1 MSDENE
7 KITTKSVIDNLG
19 DFLSKLK
26 PLNINKRTSLSP
38 FTLGFFEWWANHL
51 KINNVVFEAQCERDL
66 NKKWVNYI
74 TETTKIPD
82 CLKYRDTCRELLN
95 VDCTWVL
102 RNSGPYYETSI
113 SKKQVFPTI
122 RPFQSYIYL
131 AVEHAEDKSII
142 LDGSNLGSV
151 MTDIRKLGYLKSLY
165 NVVIY
170 KPFKDEKIKNEN
182 KIQEQLGFI
191 EEEIKLIGLNQE
203 KERME
208 KWLIIMLFYHEK
220 NSIVPNKKDL
230 FLRRYEL
237 DRAGKV
243 ISKGENDK
251 NYYEYKI
258 TDFYA

>member
-1 MSDENE
+1 MSNENE
-7 KITTKSVIDNLG
+7 NIATKSVIDNLG

-38 FTLGFFEWWANHL
+38 FTLGFFKWWANHF

-66 NKKWVNYI
+66 NKKWVKYI
-74 TETTKIPD
+74 NDKSKIPD
-82 CLKYRDTCRELLN
+82 CLLDRGICRELLN
-95 VDCTWVL
+95 VDCTWVPK
-102 RNSGPYYETSI
+102 NSGPYYETSD
-113 SKKQVFPTI
+113 SKKQIFPTV
-122 RPFQSYIYL
+122 RPIQSYIYL
-131 AVEHAEDKSII
+131 AVEHAEDNDII
-142 LDGSNLGSV
+142 LNGSNLGSV

-165 NVVIY
+165 NIVIY

-182 KIQEQLGFI
+182 KIQEQLAFI
-191 EEEIKLIGLNQE
+191 QAEIKLIGLNQE

-208 KWLIIMLFYHEK
+208 KWVIIMLFYHER
-220 NSIVPNKKDL
+220 NSIVPNEKDL
-230 FLRRYEL
+230 FLRGYEI